1 MKFLVFF
8 YVNWVLVR
16 LVVQKSVHHIS
27 KHAEIINE
35 QGVQEIK
42 PLPIITIYFLAYKL
56 DNVTVPVL
64 KVQNCYYDVI
74 RNERIEDIGDESFI
88 HLLNH
93 ESYTIQIPYLKNE
106 T

>member
-1 MKFLVFF
+1 M
-8 YVNWVLVR
+8 R

-27 KHAEIINE
+27 KYAEIINE

-106 T
+106 TQTQLENVLMVFS